1 VPPTRE
7 ESACPL
13 AEAKRKEGIM
23 SEAMFERLEG
33 GDPNVPTEE
42 RARARLRRAIELGEL
57 EELLPIPGFVSVP
70 RYLVTYMNS
79 QTANN
84 AMRSATVVS
93 VTNQSR
99 LINRV
104 SVTFFKGW
112 SDDSSPVGTAAFAI
126 PPQYTVDFA
135 SRNLPGELTVTN
147 AVPNPELTS
156 DEGRAIVS
164 SLWPEIGV
172 SARVYYTAGDRD
184 ETLHAITDSKVVV
197 YGARNSGD

>member
-1 VPPTRE
+1 
-7 ESACPL
+7 
-13 AEAKRKEGIM
+13 M

-147 AVPNPELTS
+147 AVPNPELTF